1 MTAELAVLQR
11 LRVTEE
17 AFGSYAVDDSANVGT
32 NGIDVPF
39 VEGSIKASGDQE
51 LFSPKIGS
59 ALLEYNDVKL
69 PGRTTASLQLAMP
82 LHSHGVALDGVNAIP
97 TTANWALLRIL
108 KAIFGATSS
117 TTNGG
122 ARTVQAGTTTSV
134 LTVTAGRGSD
144 FKQGD
149 AVGVRV
155 TGGAAGTIETREVL
169 SVTANT
175 ITVVEQFSAL
185 PVTGGTVY
193 GCVTVYTIDD
203 PQTSLQFVLEGV
215 ESDDRRCFRGMQ
227 GTPKFE
233 LPVGNEVPKLTLD
246 LKGSNWA
253 RLSSGSVSPASFAN
267 LGLFVPVFNELHY
280 TTVSGTTVARSAVD
294 QSQQSWEPG
303 IAYDVVRSGGRSAT
317 NNILRMKRKKMSP
330 PLKAGFTSIFEDGTF
345 ETERAAGTSKRMDLQ
360 LGNAP
365 GYCVHI
371 ACRQMQ
377 VVDVEDAA
385 HESGIGGQK
394 VSLEGRIPSAGA
406 DPFTRSVNVLHF
418 F

>member
-1 MTAELAVLQR
+1 MTAENATLQR
-11 LRVTEE
+11 LRVTKE
-17 AFGSYAVDDSANVGT
+17 AAGSYAVDDSANVGT

-59 ALLEYNDVKL
+59 SLLEYNDLKL
-69 PGRTTASLQLAMP
+69 PGRTKSTFAFSMP
-82 LHSHGVALDGVNAIP
+82 LHSHGVPIDGTTTLP
-97 TTANWALLRIL
+97 TTSTWALMRIL
-108 KAIFGATSS
+108 EVIFGAVAS

-134 LTVTAGRGSD
+134 LTVTAGRGND
-144 FKQGD
+144 FSPGD

-155 TGGAAGTIETREVL
+155 TGAAAGTMEVREVL

-193 GCVTVYTIDD
+193 GAVTAYSIDD
-203 PQTSLQFVLEGV
+203 PTASLQFVLEGT
-215 ESDDRRCFRGMQ
+215 EADDRRCFRGAQ

-233 LPVGNEVPKLTLD
+233 LPVGNEVPKISFD

-253 RLSSGSVSPASFAN
+253 RLGSGSVSPASFGT

-280 TTVSGTTVARSAVD
+280 TTVSGTTVARNVVD
-294 QSQQSWEPG
+294 QSAQTWEPG
-303 IAYDVVRSGGRSAT
+303 IAYDEVRSGGRSST
-317 NNILRMKRKKMSP
+317 NNILRMKRKPVKP
-330 PLKAGFTSIFEDGTF
+330 PLKASFTSIFEDGTF
-345 ETERAAGTSKRMDLQ
+345 ETERAAGTVKRMDLQ

-365 GYCVHI
+365 GSTI
-371 ACRQMQ
+371 LISCRSMQ
-377 VVDVEDAA
+377 VVDVEDAV

-394 VSLEGRIPSAGA
+394 VSLEGRIPSAGTDA
-406 DPFTRSVNVLHF
+406 RTRSVSVIHF
-418 F
+418 M